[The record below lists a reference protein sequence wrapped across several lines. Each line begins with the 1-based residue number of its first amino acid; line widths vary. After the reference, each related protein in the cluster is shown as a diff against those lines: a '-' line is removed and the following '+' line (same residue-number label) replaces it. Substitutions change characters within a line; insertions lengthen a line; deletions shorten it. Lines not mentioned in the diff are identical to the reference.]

1 MLKSYFLIGLR
12 NLMKEKWFSLIKI
25 FGLALG
31 LAATFIIGLYIQED
45 LSFDKFHHNSSRIYR
60 VLTLDMAEGV
70 SSKLVGVTPSPL
82 GPALVDELPEVANSA
97 RLRPQGRLNLS
108 YEDKLLRCDGCF
120 RTESSFFELFN
131 FPILEGK
138 RDGVLDEPNTIAITE
153 KLSKRI
159 FGEESPIGKTIK
171 VNQTLE
177 LYVVALLADPPANSH
192 LQFDL
197 LRSMVPGQ
205 NEENYG
211 QSLLQWGG
219 LNTFTYLKFDR
230 EIDKAEVDPK
240 IQDIARKN
248 EVVDVFV
255 PTLQA
260 LHDVHLGSKEI
271 LFESNFNKSD
281 KQHVVTLSIVA
292 ILILFLAIINFAN
305 LVTAKSTTRAK
316 EVGVRKVVGAY
327 RSHLIW
333 QHLSESI
340 LVVLLSA
347 VIAYV
352 LVLVFLPLF
361 NDLYQ
366 RGADI
371 QALFDYQNVLII
383 AGMVIA
389 VGVISGLYP
398 AFVLSSF
405 NPLSVM
411 KGAFKNSE
419 SGQSLRKSLVVF
431 QFTISIGLI
440 VGTVIVYQQMNYIF
454 TTDLGYSR
462 DQIITI
468 SQNTSNSEFLRNELI
483 QNPNVYAVGTSSAQ
497 IGQQLPRGG
506 VAPQGSTEET
516 TYIVSEMNIDE
527 FFIPTMGMTILEGRN
542 FSMASSDTLSAIIN
556 EEMAKLFEWD
566 EPVGMKLELGE
577 QQPPLTVIG
586 VVKDF
591 HFATIR
597 HKVEPLLMF
606 YNPQNSQMAIK
617 VDGQNLNQTLK
628 DIEATWKTVNPETP
642 FEYNFLDSE
651 FADLYRND
659 QAFATMFLHFAILA
673 ILIACLGLFGL
684 SAYTAEQRQKEISI
698 RKVLG
703 ASPSNIM
710 IKLSLEF
717 ISLVGIAF
725 LLGVVLSYFAMSQ
738 WLQDFQYRIQI
749 EPWVFL
755 MAGFLA
761 LLITVMT
768 ISFQTIKA
776 TFSDPIRSLKSE

>member
-1 MLKSYFLIGLR
+1 MLKSYFLIGIR
-12 NLMKEKWFSLIKI
+12 NLVREKWFSLIKI
-25 FGLALG
+25 LGLALG
-31 LAATFIIGLYIQED
+31 LAATFILGLYIQED
-45 LSFDKFHHNSSRIYR
+45 LSFDTFHQDSSRIYR

-70 SSKLVGVTPSPL
+70 SSKLVGVTPVAL
-82 GPALVDELPEVANSA
+82 GPAMVEEIPEVTNAV
-97 RLRPQGRLNLS
+97 RVRPLGRLNIS
-108 YEDKLLRCDGCF
+108 YEDKLLRCEGCF
-120 RTESSFFELFN
+120 RTESSFFEIFN
-131 FPILEGK
+131 FPVLEGK
-138 RDGVLDEPNTIAITE
+138 GEGVLDEPNTIAITE
-153 KLSKRI
+153 TLSKRI

-171 VNQTLE
+171 INQTLE

-192 LQFDL
+192 IQFDL
-197 LRSMVPGQ
+197 LRSIVPGQ
-205 NEENYG
+205 DEENYR

-230 EIDKAEVDPK
+230 EIDKAEVDVK
-240 IQDIARKN
+240 IQAIARKN
-248 EVVDVFV
+248 EAVEVFV

-260 LHDVHLGSKEI
+260 LNDVHLGSKEI

-281 KQHVVTLSIVA
+281 MQHVVTLSIVA
-292 ILILFLAIINFAN
+292 TLILFLAIINFAN
-305 LVTAKSTTRAK
+305 LVTAKSTSRAK

-333 QHLSESI
+333 EHLSESI
-340 LVVLLSA
+340 LVVLVSA
-347 VIAYV
+347 IIAYL
-352 LVLVFLPLF
+352 LVLGFLPVF

-366 RGADI
+366 RGAEI
-371 QALFDYQNVLII
+371 QAMIDYQNLLII
-383 AGMVIA
+383 GGMVIA

-419 SGQSLRKSLVVF
+419 SGKSLRKSLVVF

-440 VGTVIVYQQMNYIF
+440 VGTVIVYQQMDFIF
-454 TTDLGYSR
+454 NTDLGYDR

-468 SQNTSNSEFLRNELI
+468 SQNTSNSEFLKNELT
-483 QNPNVYAVGTSSAQ
+483 QNPNILSIGTSSAQ

-506 VAPQGSTEET
+506 VSPQGATEES
-516 TYIVSEMNIDE
+516 TYIVSEMSIDE
-527 FFIPTMGMTILEGRN
+527 AFIPTMGMTIQEGRN
-542 FSMASSDTLSAIIN
+542 FSSASSDSLSIIIN
-556 EEMAKLFEWD
+556 EEMAKLFEWED
-566 EPVGMKLELGE
+566 PIGMKVELDNITVE
-577 QQPPLTVIG
+577 VIG

-597 HKVEPLLMF
+597 HKVEPLMMF
-606 YNPQNSQMAIK
+606 FNPQNNQMALK
-617 VDGQNLNQTLK
+617 VDSQNLNQTLA
-628 DIEATWKTVNPETP
+628 DIETTWKTVNPETP
-642 FEYNFLDSE
+642 FEYNFLDAE
-651 FADLYRND
+651 FANLYRND
-659 QAFATMFLHFAILA
+659 QAFASMFLHFAILA

-710 IKLSLEF
+710 MKLSMEF
-717 ISLVGIAF
+717 IGLVSIAF
-725 LLGVVLSYFAMSQ
+725 ILATILSYFAMSK

-755 MAGFLA
+755 VAGLLA
-761 LLITVMT
+761 LFITVMT

-776 TFSDPIRSLKSE
+776 TFSNPIHSLKSE